1 MNVRELQSRFLS
13 SVYSYQGLFFLSLSS
28 RERELL
34 SPSETSTMNPH
45 QALAIAQ
52 IVFYAP
58 VVPIAFYVG
67 IRAWKYGPRMAWYPP
82 MPFALGM
89 WLSRLD
95 LYIFCDVRADGVR

>member
-1 MNVRELQSRFLS
+1 
-13 SVYSYQGLFFLSLSS
+13 
-28 RERELL
+28 
-34 SPSETSTMNPH
+34 MNPH

-58 VVPIAFYVG
+58 VVPIAFHVG

-89 WLSRLD
+89 WFSPSQYLSMISICYVMSGLT
-95 LYIFCDVRADGVR
+95 VRGDSKTCRRHIGTRRAT